1 VIYWDCVPN
10 SAGEVHISECT
21 KESIY
26 LQYKK
31 DKEEINEVF
40 LSLPSFIRLWNLL
53 YSKFKIR
60 KWRAVEGK
68 CNACAL
74 LDGIRSETKNREL
87 CVAAL
92 LYVDE

>member
-31 DKEEINEVF
+31 DKEEINVF
-40 LSLPSFIRLWNLL
+40 ISSEL
-53 YSKFKIR
+53 YKIVEFAVQQVQNT
-60 KWRAVEGK
+60 KVEGSGRK
-68 CNACAL
+68 
-74 LDGIRSETKNREL
+74 
-87 CVAAL
+87 V
-92 LYVDE
+92 

>member
-31 DKEEINEVF
+31 DKEEINVF
-40 LSLPSFIRLWNLL
+40 ISS
-53 YSKFKIR
+53 
-60 KWRAVEGK
+60 
-68 CNACAL
+68 
-74 LDGIRSETKNREL
+74 
-87 CVAAL
+87 
-92 LYVDE
+92 